1 MQDSLPNRRP
11 CESEDVGEGMT
22 VTVSFHPKSG
32 EPVDVFLTGRGK
44 ASDSPMAEALY
55 RLGVSASKMMQRE
68 DNDEQVA

>member
-22 VTVSFHPKSG
+22 VTVSFHPQSG
-32 EPVDVFLTGRGK
+32 EPVEVFLTGRGK
-44 ASDSPMAEALY
+44 AADSPMAEALY

>member
-22 VTVSFHPKSG
+22 VTVSFHPQSG
-32 EPVDVFLTGRGK
+32 EPVEVFLTGRGQ
-44 ASDSPMAEALY
+44 ASDSPMADALY

-68 DNDEQVA
+68 DNDEQTA